1 MPDLSHLKP
10 GEPVAL
16 LTGSHAAQTRHV
28 QHATVKRVTKTQL
41 TLNETDDTYRVSD
54 GRRRGPT
61 SKWEQTP
68 TVYPTDHPVA
78 LEAAY
83 DIKKRDL
90 QHGLWNAS
98 QQLVDAARKARF
110 ATRKDLDSV
119 QERITDTQDALNAL
133 RAHLDSPIIQ
143 TGGADETEVGS

>member
-1 MPDLSHLKP
+1 MPDMSHLKP
-10 GEPVAL
+10 GDPVAIL
-16 LTGSHAAQTRHV
+16 SGSHDAQTLHV
-28 QHATVKRVTKTQL
+28 KRATVKRVTKTQF

-54 GRRRGPT
+54 GKRRGH
-61 SKWEQTP
+61 SSMWERTP
-68 TVYPTDHPVA
+68 TAYPTDHPEV

-119 QERITDTQDALNAL
+119 QDRITDTQDALNAL

-143 TGGADETEVGS
+143 TGGPDETEAGS